1 MSLKPGSR
9 LGPYEIVTPIGSGGM
24 GDVYRAR
31 DTRLDRDVAVKVLPD
46 RIARDAEARMRFERE
61 AKAVAALTHPN
72 ILAIH
77 DYGSEDGRTYSVT
90 ELLEGITLRQR
101 ILEGPLQWRKAVEIG
116 AALADGLAAA
126 HAKGIIHRDLKP
138 ENIFLTSDGRVK
150 ILDFGIAQLIAEPRE
165 EEIDPALALTAPMK
179 TDPHAVVGTAGYMAP
194 EQLRGEKV
202 DATTDIFSLGA
213 LLYEMVTGKAAFI
226 RGTVIDSLSAILTD
240 TPDVFAVSD
249 RMIPYELAR
258 VIQRC
263 LEKNRTER
271 FQSARDLSFALR
283 AIGTSGAIT
292 FEAPADRRRRRI
304 ILSVALAALVLG
316 GLAAMLFFIG
326 SSQPITSSVRS
337 IARRATI
344 QPRSLAILPFVNATG
359 DADAEYLSDGITETL
374 INTLAQV
381 PGLRVMSRTSV
392 FHYKDKP
399 ANPVSVGHELRV
411 SAVVVGRVE
420 EIGDRLVVSAELID
434 TSDNSLLWGN
444 RYQAQRADL
453 FNVQQSIASDIAR
466 MLRLQL
472 GGREQQLLAKK
483 HTTDPRA
490 YELYLKGRFQWN
502 KRDAQGLYKA
512 IEYFNQAIEIDPQ
525 YALAYAGLADC
536 YNLLDIWAGLPTNE
550 TFPRAK
556 AAAQKA
562 LSIDDGLAE
571 AHTSLAYAIHT
582 YEWDWPAAERE
593 YKRAIALNPNYA
605 TARQWYAEFLTA
617 VGRFDEAEA
626 QGKKA
631 LELDPMS
638 PIINAVVAWNLTMA
652 RHFDAAIEQGKR
664 TTQLFPAFMPGH
676 AYLGLAYLEAG
687 RGREAIAPFTTARK
701 ELDIPVFVTWL
712 ARAHLAAGDR
722 KTAESL
728 LRELKRKNDY
738 LPAYYMASL
747 YAHLGE
753 HDLAFREL
761 DRALQERTGAMVWVK
776 VDPGLDPLRGDAR
789 FKKFTSPGG
798 APAPSPAG
806 SRGPSPAASVR

>member
-1 MSLKPGSR
+1 MTLTAGTR

-31 DTRLDRDVAVKVLPD
+31 DTRLDRDVAVKVLPE

-77 DYGSEDGRTYSVT
+77 DYGSEDGRTFSVT
-90 ELLEGITLRQR
+90 ELLEGHTLRQR
-101 ILEGPLQWRKAVEIG
+101 ILEGPLPWRKAVEIG
-116 AALADGLAAA
+116 AAIADGLAAA
-126 HAKGIIHRDLKP
+126 HAKGIVHRDLKP
-138 ENIFLTSDGRVK
+138 ENIFLTGDGRVK

-165 EEIDPALALTAPMK
+165 DEIDPAMAVTAPMK

-226 RGTVIDSLSAILTD
+226 RGTVIDSLSAILSD

-263 LEKNRTER
+263 LEKHRTER

-283 AIGTSGAIT
+283 AIGTSGTIT
-292 FEAPADRRRRRI
+292 FEAPAERKRRRI
-304 ILSVALAALVLG
+304 LVAALIAVAIAG
-316 GLAAMLFFIG
+316 VAALLLWSRQQQI
-326 SSQPITSSVRS
+326 PSSVRS
-337 IARRATI
+337 LARRATG

-359 DADAEYLSDGITETL
+359 HADAEYLSDGITETL

-392 FHYKDKP
+392 FHYKGRP

-420 EIGDRLVVSAELID
+420 EMGDRIVVSAELID
-434 TSDNSLLWGN
+434 TADNSLIWGN
-444 RYQAQRADL
+444 RYQAPRADL
-453 FNVQQSIASDIAR
+453 FSVQQSIASEIAR

-483 HTTDPRA
+483 HTADPRA

-502 KRDAQGLYKA
+502 KRDKEGLYQA

-536 YNLLDIWAGLPTNE
+536 YNLLDIWAGLPTGE

-562 LSIDDGLAE
+562 LSIDDQLAE

-593 YKRAIALNPNYA
+593 YQRAIALNPNYA

-617 VGRFDEAEA
+617 VGRFNEAEA
-626 QGKKA
+626 QGNKA

-652 RHFDAAIEQGKR
+652 RHYDAAIAQGKR
-664 TTQLFPAFMPGH
+664 TTQLFPTFMPGH
-676 AYLGLAYLEAG
+676 AYLGLAYLESG
-687 RGREAIAPFTTARK
+687 RAREAIAPFTTARK

-712 ARAHLAAGDR
+712 ARAQLASGDR
-722 KTAESL
+722 AAAEKL
-728 LRELKRKNDY
+728 LAELKRENDY
-738 LPAYYMASL
+738 LPPYYMAAL
-747 YAHLGE
+747 HAHLG
-753 HDLAFREL
+753 DRDRAFAEL
-761 DRALQERTGAMVWVK
+761 DRALEERTGAMVWAR
-776 VDPGLDPLRGDAR
+776 VDPALDPLRQDPR
-789 FKKFTSPGG
+789 FKRFGTP
-798 APAPSPAG
+798 APPSPA
-806 SRGPSPAASVR
+806 R

>member
-1 MSLKPGSR
+1 
-9 LGPYEIVTPIGSGGM
+9 M

-61 AKAVAALTHPN
+61 AKAVAALSHPN
-72 ILAIH
+72 ILALH
-77 DYGSEDGRTYSVT
+77 DYGSSDGATYSVT
-90 ELLEGITLRQR
+90 ELLEGQTLRHR
-101 ILEGPLQWRKAVEIG
+101 ITEGPLPWRKAVEIG
-116 AALADGLAAA
+116 AAIGDGLAAA

-138 ENIFLTSDGRVK
+138 ENIFLTGDGRVK

-165 EEIDPALALTAPMK
+165 EELDPAMAITAPMK

-226 RGTVIDSLSAILTD
+226 RGTVIDSLSAILSD

-263 LEKNRTER
+263 LEKNRIER
-271 FQSARDLSFALR
+271 FQSARDLAFALR
-283 AIGTSGAIT
+283 AIGTSGSIT
-292 FEAPADRRRRRI
+292 FEAPSDRKRRRI
-304 ILSVALAALVLG
+304 IIAVVLALVFFAGIAALLY
-316 GLAAMLFFIG
+316 LARGPRGFSTKSL
-326 SSQPITSSVRS
+326 
-337 IARRATI
+337 ARRVTN

-374 INTLAQV
+374 INTLAQM

-392 FHYKDKP
+392 FHYKDRP
-399 ANPVSVGHELRV
+399 ANPVSVGAELHV
-411 SAVVVGRVE
+411 SAVVIGRVE

-434 TSDNSLLWGN
+434 TSDNSLMWGN
-444 RYQAQRADL
+444 RYQAPRADL
-453 FNVQQSIASDIAR
+453 FSVQQSIASEIAR

-472 GGREQQLLAKK
+472 GGREQQLFAKR

-562 LSIDDGLAE
+562 LSIDDELAE

-582 YEWDWPAAERE
+582 YEWDWPVAERE
-593 YKRAIALNPNYA
+593 YKRAIELNPNYA
-605 TARQWYAEFLTA
+605 TAHQWYAEFLTA
-617 VGRFDEAEA
+617 NGRFDEAANE
-626 QGKKA
+626 GKKA

-652 RHFDAAIEQGKR
+652 RRSDAAIEQGKR
-664 TTQLFPAFMPGH
+664 TTQLFPQFMPGH

-687 RGREAIAPFTTARK
+687 RPAEAIGPFTTARK

-722 KTAESL
+722 ATAERL
-728 LRELKRKNDY
+728 LQELKRKNDY
-738 LPAYYMASL
+738 LPAYYMAVL
-747 YAHLGE
+747 YAHLG
-753 HDLAFREL
+753 DRDRAFREL
-761 DRALQERTGAMVWVK
+761 ERALTERTGAMVWVK
-776 VDPGLDPLRGDAR
+776 VDPGLDPLRQDPR
-789 FKKFTSPGG
+789 FAKFRSPK
-798 APAPSPAG
+798 
-806 SRGPSPAASVR
+806 